1 MGPRSASAAN
11 PARLSLADWVARS
24 MQSGCAL
31 PAAALLTSMIST
43 DYYGHVQP
51 RRKRAPADIDP
62 RSQAAY
68 TLTEA
73 AHHLRLSSG
82 TLRSWVVGRPYP
94 TTVGPRTFAAL
105 IRPASKQPLMLSF
118 WDLVEAH
125 VLRALRQDHQVKVE
139 ALHKALRYAEDTLQ
153 IDKLLLRKDLLAAPG
168 RLFLDRYGD
177 LIELSASG
185 QVAMRKVFEQ
195 HLHRVDWDGRSLPI
209 RLYPFVSVEGA
220 SDVRPIAIDPAVAFG
235 RPIVHRAGVSTQA
248 IAERLDA
255 GESVTDVAA
264 DYDLTPAEVEQA
276 AVYER
281 AA

>member
-1 MGPRSASAAN
+1 MQFSSGRAT
-11 PARLSLADWVARS
+11 RDGADTMMPS
-24 MQSGCAL
+24 
-31 PAAALLTSMIST
+31 
-43 DYYGHVQP
+43 DYYGEVQP
-51 RRKRAPADIDP
+51 RRKRATADIDP
-62 RSQAAY
+62 RGQAAY
-68 TLTEA
+68 TLAEA
-73 AHHLRLSSG
+73 AHHLRLSPG

-94 TTVGPRTFAAL
+94 TTLGPRTFAPL

-118 WDLVEAH
+118 WELVEAH
-125 VLRALRQDHQVKVE
+125 VLRALRKDHQVKVE
-139 ALHKALRYAEDTLQ
+139 ALRKALRYAEEALK
-153 IDKLLLRKDLLAAPG
+153 IDKLLLREDLLAAPG
-168 RLFLDRYGD
+168 RLFLERYGE

-195 HLHRVDWDGRSLPI
+195 HLQRVDWDARSLPM
-209 RLYPFVSVEGA
+209 RLYPFVSVDGA
-220 SDVRPIAIDPAVAFG
+220 GDARPIAIDPNVAFG
-235 RPIVHRAGVSTQA
+235 RPVVQRAGVSTQA

>member
-1 MGPRSASAAN
+1 VDDRATLGALVAGR
-11 PARLSLADWVARS
+11 RLEYD
-24 MQSGCAL
+24 
-31 PAAALLTSMIST
+31 
-43 DYYGHVQP
+43 VQP
-51 RRKRAPADIDP
+51 RRKRATADINP

-73 AHHLRLSSG
+73 AHHLRLSPG

-94 TTVGPRTFAAL
+94 TTLGPRTFAAL

-125 VLRALRQDHQVKVE
+125 VLRALRKDHQVKVD
-139 ALHKALRYAEDTLQ
+139 ALQ

-168 RLFLDRYGD
+168 R
-177 LIELSASG
+177 
-185 QVAMRKVFEQ
+185 Q
-195 HLHRVDWDGRSLPI
+195 HLQRVDWDGRSLPI
-209 RLYPFVSVEGA
+209 RLYPFVSVEDAGH
-220 SDVRPIAIDPAVAFG
+220 VRPIAIDPNVAFG
-235 RPIVHRAGVSTQA
+235 RPIVHRAGVSTHA

-255 GESVTDVAA
+255 GESVADLAV
-264 DYDLTPAEVEQA
+264 DYDLTAAEVEQA